1 MNRRTRHPSQPP
13 RSNRISALGLIAAC
27 LFGHAASAAPAAPG
41 NDPAALA
48 KVRDAALTSDYA
60 YQRLED
66 LTDLV
71 GPRLSGSPGAAAA
84 VTQIAGELRK
94 LGAKV
99 TLQPIK
105 VPHWVR
111 GAEAAA
117 LVDYQGRPEGV
128 SQKIVLAAL
137 GGSGATPAAGLTAQ
151 VIVVRSFDEL
161 KARAAEVK
169 GRIVLFDVPF
179 DQDMANRGLAGT
191 AYGQAVAFRSGGPRM
206 AAEMG
211 AVAALVRAVGGAAFR
226 IPHTGATLLA
236 EGARIPAAAVTIED
250 SLLIARL
257 SKRGPVRMHLT
268 LTPQTLPDADSYN
281 VIADWPGT
289 DKADEIVLVSGH
301 LDSWDLATGANDD
314 GSGVVSAMEVIN
326 TLRKLD
332 YHARRTIRVVA
343 WMNEENGGRGGTGYD
358 AAYKSTAEKHFAAYE
373 DDNGSGRPFGLRGG
387 IGMEATKLMA
397 PLQAALYPMGA
408 GAFRREDVI
417 DSGDLHALEASGVP
431 SFEPWIDS
439 SDYFN
444 YHHTPADTFDKV
456 NIDNLRRHAAV
467 MATTAWFLANLD
479 APIGRANIYTG
490 AAAGAV
496 GRHADPAGAPG
507 AGNAAT
513 ASGAVKK

>member
-1 MNRRTRHPSQPP
+1 MNRLRFP
-13 RSNRISALGLIAAC
+13 ALSVIAAC
-27 LFGHAASAAPAAPG
+27 LLAGNANAASPG

-48 KVRDAALTSDYA
+48 KVRDAALQSDYA

-84 VTQIAGELRK
+84 VNQVADELRK

-99 TLQPIK
+99 TLQPVK

-111 GAEAAA
+111 GEERAS
-117 LVDYQGRPEGV
+117 LVDYKGRPAGV
-128 SQKIVLAAL
+128 TQKIVLAAL
-137 GGSGATPAAGLTAQ
+137 GGSGATPAAGITAP
-151 VIVVRSFDEL
+151 VIVVRTFEEL

-179 DQDMANRGLAGT
+179 DQNMADRGLAGT
-191 AYGQAVAFRSGGPRM
+191 AYGQAVAFRGAGPRM

-211 AVAALVRAVGGAAFR
+211 AAAALVRAVGGAAYR
-226 IPHTGATLLA
+226 IPHTGATLLKDD
-236 EGARIPAAAVTIED
+236 ARIPAAAVTIED
-250 SLLIARL
+250 SMLIARL
-257 SKRGPVRMHLT
+257 ARRGPVTMHLT
-268 LTPQTLPDADSYN
+268 LTPQILPDADSYN

-314 GSGVVSAMEVIN
+314 ASGVVSAMEVIN

-332 YHARRTIRVVA
+332 YHGRRTIRVVA
-343 WMNEENGGRGGTGYD
+343 WMNEENGGRGGHTYD
-358 AAYKSTAEKHFAAYE
+358 AVNKKVAEKHFAAYE
-373 DDNGSGRPFGLRGG
+373 DDNGSGRPFGVRAG
-387 IGMEATKLMA
+387 ISQAGARLLA

-408 GAFRREDVI
+408 GAFRREDVMGA
-417 DSGDLHALEASGVP
+417 GDLHDLEDSGVP
-431 SFEPWIDS
+431 TFEPWIDS

-456 NIDNLRRHAAV
+456 NPENLRRHAAV
-467 MATTAWFLANLD
+467 MATTAWFLANMD
-479 APIGRANIYTG
+479 QPIGRAN
-490 AAAGAV
+490 AAADAKG
-496 GRHADPAGAPG
+496 
-507 AGNAAT
+507 T
-513 ASGAVKK
+513 Q

>member
-1 MNRRTRHPSQPP
+1 MNRLRFP
-13 RSNRISALGLIAAC
+13 ALSVIAAC
-27 LFGHAASAAPAAPG
+27 LLVANANAASPG

-48 KVRDAALTSDYA
+48 KVRDAALQSDYA

-84 VTQIAGELRK
+84 VNQVADELRK

-99 TLQPIK
+99 TLQPVK

-111 GAEAAA
+111 GEERAA
-117 LVDYQGRPEGV
+117 LVDYQGRPAGV
-128 SQKIVLAAL
+128 IQKIVLAAL
-137 GGSGATPAAGLTAQ
+137 GGSGATPAAGITAP
-151 VIVVRSFDEL
+151 VIVVRTFEEL

-179 DQDMANRGLAGT
+179 DQNMADRGLAGT
-191 AYGQAVAFRSGGPRM
+191 AYGQAVAFRGAGPRM

-211 AVAALVRAVGGAAFR
+211 AAAALVRAVGGAAYR
-226 IPHTGATLLA
+226 IPHTGATLLKDD
-236 EGARIPAAAVTIED
+236 ARIPAAAVTIED

-257 SKRGPVRMHLT
+257 SRRGPVTMHLT
-268 LTPQTLPDADSYN
+268 LTPQILPDADSYN

-314 GSGVVSAMEVIN
+314 ASGVVSAMEVIN
-326 TLRKLD
+326 TLRQLD
-332 YHARRTIRVVA
+332 YHGRRTIRVVA
-343 WMNEENGGRGGTGYD
+343 WMNEENGGRGGHTYD
-358 AAYKSTAEKHFAAYE
+358 VVNKKVAEKHFAAYE
-373 DDNGSGRPFGLRGG
+373 DDNGSGRPFGVRAG
-387 IGMEATKLMA
+387 ISQAGAKLLA

-408 GAFRREDVI
+408 GAFRREDVVGA
-417 DSGDLHALEASGVP
+417 GDLHDLEDSGVP

-456 NIDNLRRHAAV
+456 NPENLRRHAAV
-467 MATTAWFLANLD
+467 MATTAWFLANMD
-479 APIGRANIYTG
+479 QPIGRANV
-490 AAAGAV
+490 AADAKG
-496 GRHADPAGAPG
+496 
-507 AGNAAT
+507 T
-513 ASGAVKK
+513 Q